1 LLFGRI
7 CRHAVRVLIPDRA
20 LLRVV
25 FKSEPGCLPR
35 YALDRLRQPRS
46 RADEVLALRRRLA
59 AEPEDRARAAA
70 LELRHLRERLV
81 AELGAVESCTRCAVG
96 HPPPHGRFSGSH
108 CCGLQTAD
116 AFNDDEVAAL
126 RQAGTRPGDLR
137 LPKGDHAG
145 CGFRGP
151 TGCSLE
157 ARHRPN
163 LCVRYLCPDLRRELH
178 RRGDGA
184 AIEELGA
191 AMEAVYLRFTEL
203 RRARLEQEEASALE
217 AELVKLGSAG

>member
-1 LLFGRI
+1 MLIPVQDLLR
-7 CRHAVRVLIPDRA
+7 RVLHAGSR
-20 LLRVV
+20 
-25 FKSEPGCLPR
+25 SGPGCLPR

-59 AEPEDRARAAA
+59 AEPGPGPGQVGAEERAAA
-70 LELRHLRERLV
+70 IELRRLREELV
-81 AELGAVESCTRCAVG
+81 EKLGAVRSCTRCAVG
-96 HPPPHGRFSGSH
+96 HPLPHGRFSGGH

-137 LPKGDHAG
+137 LPDGEHAG
-145 CGFRGP
+145 CSFRGP
-151 TGCSLE
+151 TGCSLA
-157 ARHRPN
+157 ARDRPN

-184 AIEELGA
+184 DLEALGA
-191 AMEAVYLRFTEL
+191 ALERAYLRFTDL
-203 RRARLEQEEASALE
+203 RRARLEADEASAQE
-217 AELVKLGSAG
+217 AELAALGGAG

>member
-1 LLFGRI
+1 MLVP
-7 CRHAVRVLIPDRA
+7 VRN
-20 LLRVV
+20 LLRNVLHAG
-25 FKSEPGCLPR
+25 SRSGSGCLPR

-59 AEPEDRARAAA
+59 AEPGAGKVGAEERAAA
-70 LELRHLRERLV
+70 VELRRLREELV
-81 AELGAVESCTRCAVG
+81 EKLGAVRSCTGCAVG
-96 HPPPHGRFSGSH
+96 HPLPHGRFSGGH

-137 LPKGDHAG
+137 LPDGEHAG
-145 CGFRGP
+145 CAFRGP

-157 ARHRPN
+157 VRDRPN

-184 AIEELGA
+184 DLEALA
-191 AMEAVYLRFTEL
+191 AALEAAYLRFTGL
-203 RRARLEQEEASALE
+203 RRARLEQEEASAFE
-217 AELVKLGSAG
+217 AELTGLGGAG